1 MSHIP
6 TQNDDLQRAFTDLLT
21 SLTPAARAT
30 VTTDIRQRAA
40 QRRRD
45 AILAYIESPEVLE
58 RRRQMIDTTGRLNIG
73 GKN

>member
-6 TQNDDLQRAFTDLLT
+6 TQNDDLQRAFADLLT
-21 SLTPAARAT
+21 SLTPADRAT

-45 AILAYIESPEVLE
+45 AILAHIESPEVLE
-58 RRRQMIDTTGRLNIG
+58 RRRQMMDTTGRLNIG
-73 GKN
+73 GRN

>member
-21 SLTPAARAT
+21 SLTPADRAT

-45 AILAYIESPEVLE
+45 AILAHIESPEVKE
-58 RRRQMIDTTGRLNIG
+58 RRQQTLGTSGRLNLSG
-73 GKN
+73 GK